1 MLIQDAMKRA
11 LLPAIFLI
19 HATLHAYAAETPGQ
33 LLVRMRRQV
42 SDNQVRLPNYTC
54 LETIERSLKA
64 PRAPRFAR
72 HDRVRLEVA
81 LVNGKELF
89 AWPGSAEFTDREIRD
104 LAPGAA
110 IGNGSFA
117 LSTRAVLLGASG
129 LAYQEEVQVNGRRAL
144 RYEYDVPLA
153 RSRFSL
159 RSGREEAVVAYRGS
173 VWLDPETGF
182 PIRLSLSAY
191 DIPERLN
198 IATHID
204 LIHYQVVPI
213 GGQPFLLPE
222 AGELRMGDFR
232 GIEHYNLTRFSGCR
246 EYGAQS
252 TIRFDVPEDGAE
264 ATAVAQDLARD
275 LPAGLRVEL
284 NLETKLTWEAC
295 AVGDRITASVL
306 HDVRVNKKVV
316 LPRRTKLDGRVIA
329 CERQPGPPEQFW
341 LGFEFDHL
349 EGRLAEVGSPL
360 NRSAP
365 RPVRAGGGGAS
376 PFAVIQDAHPSG
388 QNLFVVYNEPRF
400 TGILRLVWETG
411 GLLNPVRK

>member
-1 MLIQDAMKRA
+1 MKRA
-11 LLPAIFLI
+11 LFPAAFLMLM
-19 HATLHAYAAETPGQ
+19 AGAGRAAETPEQ

-42 SDNQVRLPNYTC
+42 SESQIRLPNYTC
-54 LETIERSLKA
+54 LETIERSNKP
-64 PRAPRFAR
+64 PRAQRFAR

-89 AWPGSAEFTDREIRD
+89 AWPGSAEFSDREIRD

-129 LAYQEEVQVNGRRAL
+129 LAYREEVSLSGRRAL

-159 RSGREEAVVAYRGS
+159 RSGPEEALVAYRGS
-173 VWLDPETGF
+173 AWLDPETAF

-191 DIPERLN
+191 DVPPRLN
-198 IATHID
+198 IATHLD

-232 GIEHYNLTRFSGCR
+232 GVEHYNLTRFSGCR

-252 TIRFDVPEDGAE
+252 TIRFDVPEDGADS
-264 ATAVAQDLARD
+264 AAVSVQDLARE

-284 NLETKLTWEAC
+284 NLETKLDWASC

-306 HDVRVNKKVV
+306 HDVRVKKKVV
-316 LPRRTKLDGRVIA
+316 LPRRTKLDGRVIS
-329 CERQPGPPEQFW
+329 CERHGGSPEQYW
-341 LGFEFDHL
+341 LGLELDHL
-349 EGRLAEVGSPL
+349 PGRLIEAGSPL
-360 NRSAP
+360 NRAAP
-365 RPVRAGGGGAS
+365 RPSRGPGIASAS
-376 PFAVIQDAHPSG
+376 PYPVIEGAHPSG

-400 TGILRLVWETG
+400 TGILRLVWETS